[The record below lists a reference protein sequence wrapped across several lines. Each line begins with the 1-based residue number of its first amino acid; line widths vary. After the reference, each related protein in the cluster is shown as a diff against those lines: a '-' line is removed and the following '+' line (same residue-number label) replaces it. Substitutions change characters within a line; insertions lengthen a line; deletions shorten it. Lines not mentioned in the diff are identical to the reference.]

1 MNKLGVFPILI
12 LATVLAACG
21 ETSEVSESESD
32 SAVNGS
38 MFISKVDGG
47 TSTLSRYPIGA
58 DGSLGAEQEVYLQT
72 ADATHVV
79 SPVDGVGNILATTN
93 AALVG
98 PAGSGG
104 LKPESIDVRDLTTG
118 EITSTLDA
126 PDWCGVLGFGF
137 TYSECALAGPDR
149 LVRTSEILMPGA
161 FGGPEESPNPDVT
174 IWVSS
179 LQSGE
184 DLETLGPIRNLQ
196 TVSGTS
202 APDILLITVADNDPT
217 TSPDPS
223 GEPMPVNSSGTL
235 QQLDLATGQ
244 TTRLGTY
251 PASWFPVCPIGTG
264 AMLGYVPAPEPANA
278 QITVVGDSP
287 QTSAISLDTSEFPV
301 GCSAD
306 GKFLYVQSFPLEGR
320 GSSSLDKITL
330 ADGTRTSA
338 LELPESGDVAVQS
351 VTR

>member
-1 MNKLGVFPILI
+1 
-12 LATVLAACG
+12 
-21 ETSEVSESESD
+21 
-32 SAVNGS
+32 

-58 DGSLGAEQEVYLQT
+58 DGSLGAEQEVYSQT
-72 ADATHVV
+72 ADATHVI
-79 SPVDGVGNILATTN
+79 SPVDAVGNTLLTTN

-104 LKPESIDVRDLTTG
+104 LNPESIDVRDLTTG

-126 PDWCGVLGFGF
+126 PRWCGVVGLGFAHF
-137 TYSECALAGPDR
+137 QCVLSGPDR
-149 LVRTSEILMPGA
+149 LVRTSEIPMPGA
-161 FGGPEESPNPDVT
+161 FGGPDESPNPDVT

-184 DLETLGPIRNLQ
+184 DLDTQGPIRNLQ

-217 TSPDPS
+217 VSPDPS

-244 TTRLGTY
+244 TTLLGTY
-251 PASWFPVCPIGTG
+251 PALWFPVCPIGTE
-264 AMLGYVPAPEPANA
+264 AMLGYGVAEDNPNA
-278 QITVVGDSP
+278 QTAQIMVVGESP
-287 QTSAISLDTSEFPV
+287 ETSAISLDTSEFPV

-306 GKFLYVQSFPLEGR
+306 GKFLYVQSFPIEGN
-320 GSSSLDKITL
+320 GPLSLDMITL

-338 LELPESGDVAVQS
+338 LELSESGGAAMQHGVQG